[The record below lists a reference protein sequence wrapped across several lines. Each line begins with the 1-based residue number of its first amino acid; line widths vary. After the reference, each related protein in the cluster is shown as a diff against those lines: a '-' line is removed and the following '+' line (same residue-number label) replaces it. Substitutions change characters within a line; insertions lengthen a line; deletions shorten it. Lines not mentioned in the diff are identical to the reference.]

1 MRTGC
6 TTARRGYFRA
16 MLEPFLEHHP
26 KLNEGAW
33 VHGAATVIGEVELG
47 RRVSVW
53 PGAVLRGDMGRIV
66 IGDDSN
72 IQDHCVVHMT
82 SGLSVTT
89 VGERVTVGHR
99 ALLHGC
105 EVGSDCLIG
114 MGAILLDNCVIPEG
128 SMVGAGSLVTGGK
141 TFPSGHLILGAPAR
155 AVRELTADDRE
166 WIAYS
171 WKHYLDTMRHYRD
184 RSDTNT

>member
-1 MRTGC
+1 
-6 TTARRGYFRA
+6 
-16 MLEPFLEHHP
+16 
-26 KLNEGAW
+26 
-33 VHGAATVIGEVELG
+33 
-47 RRVSVW
+47 
-53 PGAVLRGDMGRIV
+53 
-66 IGDDSN
+66 
-72 IQDHCVVHMT
+72 
-82 SGLSVTT
+82 
-89 VGERVTVGHR
+89 
-99 ALLHGC
+99 
-105 EVGSDCLIG
+105 